1 MICKCG
7 CNKFYAHQ
15 VVRMDVICDGD
26 GYFYDNIEEG
36 IEAAIYDAEL
46 PYGPFQCVQC
56 GAEYDELN

>member
-7 CNKFYAHQ
+7 CNRFYGHQ
-15 VVRMDVICDGD
+15 VVRMNVICDENGD
-26 GYFYDNIEEG
+26 FDDNIEAG
-36 IEAAIYDAEL
+36 VEAAIYDAGK

>member
-1 MICKCG
+1 MTCKCG
-7 CNKFYAHQ
+7 CNRFYAHQ

-26 GYFYDNIEEG
+26 GEFADNLEVG
-36 IEAAIYDAEL
+36 VEAAIYDAET